1 MIITNYNDID
11 VQQWQRLVET
21 SPTATWF
28 QTPEAYRFFASLP
41 EMMTPFVFAVTAQP
55 HSELVS
61 ESPIIQDETA
71 AWEPTADVTQD
82 AVINNDSHSN
92 PFHLKGI
99 VVGYIT
105 REKSHVKQFFTRRA
119 IIYGGPLLAEDIT
132 EEELKSLLFA
142 LCSHLNKKA
151 IYIET
156 RNFNDF
162 SRWRPVFE
170 QCGFRYQPH
179 LNFHVDTTT
188 IDVVNNNLGKNRK
201 RDIRVSLRDGAII
214 IEQPTLEQVKNFYAI
229 LKQLYQSKVRTPL
242 YAWSFFELLYQ
253 LPSAH
258 FLLIEYNGEIIGGT
272 MCVELENKTMYEWFV
287 CGDDGKYKNIYPSEL
302 ATYAGLQY
310 AAKHGCRR
318 FDMMGAGVP
327 DEHYGVRDFK
337 ARFGGKLVEQGRYLK
352 ISNLVLYKI
361 GGLGVSAIKSMR
373 IFKIIK

>member
-61 ESPIIQDETA
+61 KSPIIQDETA

-119 IIYGGPLLAEDIT
+119 IIYGGPLLAEDIA

-179 LNFHVDTTT
+179 YDMHISIANEAEMWARLHESKQRQVKRALQEWTFYIETK
-188 IDVVNNNLGKNRK
+188 NNN
-201 RDIRVSLRDGAII
+201 DIREFYELLANLYKTKVHRPLPDLRFFEKFVENGYGVMLVVKQNHRIVGGILCPVLRDKI
-214 IEQPTLEQVKNFYAI
+214 
-229 LKQLYQSKVRTPL
+229 
-242 YAWSFFELLYQ
+242 
-253 LPSAH
+253 
-258 FLLIEYNGEIIGGT
+258 
-272 MCVELENKTMYEWFV
+272 MYEWYV
-287 CGDDGKYKNIYPSEL
+287 VGDAIITWS
-302 ATYAGLQY
+302 AMQY
-310 AAKHGCRR
+310 ASQNGYKM
-318 FDMMGAGVP
+318 FDLMGAGEPGVP
-327 DEHYGVRDFK
+327 YGVRDFK
-337 ARFGGKLVEQGRYLK
+337 QQFGGRLYEFGRFRMVTH
-352 ISNLVLYKI
+352 SVLYTI
-361 GGLGVSAIKSMR
+361 GCMGM
-373 IFKIIK
+373 KIINIRKKQR